1 MLVLC
6 IANLS
11 LVPYSY
17 ALLSN
22 GDFLFK
28 QAGTVGLIAFALL
41 QLIGFIKPSRRLAQF
56 FLGIGVLQTALFFT
70 LFHQTGLPS
79 PNNPLWALNRFLNGE
94 ASIGFALYHYAHV
107 SLPGWVHYVEYLVIP
122 AALVYCSLTPSI
134 TKAPIGATSMNTNA
148 KEKLVASSENG
159 HYTVNGGE
167 FQSVTMFN
175 VFAAN
180 PSKPASLYVMALFTG
195 LLVFLGCCLSLSVM
209 LESAPLGFILGAII
223 GGFAAFLC
231 TRFSSDE
238 REQAHDTRI
247 SVSAQRVL
255 RVLGDAETQVPV
267 ENIRCFSLRS
277 TLTGEITYVETHFSG
292 SSVVG
297 NGVFGGLVGE
307 GLMGT
312 RAMPGAAGI
321 TVGGMMAT
329 ATAATNVAGGVLN
342 MASNGLRKT
351 RALHKQRIA
360 EHSYVVQV
368 VTRDDKR
375 LTLAGGLNRDTANDL
390 MHGLNSAIDHA
401 FAVEKK
407 NQALNV

>member
-1 MLVLC
+1 M
-6 IANLS
+6 NHQS
-11 LVPYSY
+11 S
-17 ALLSN
+17 S
-22 GDFLFK
+22 K
-28 QAGTVGLIAFALL
+28 E
-41 QLIGFIKPSRRLAQF
+41 
-56 FLGIGVLQTALFFT
+56 T
-70 LFHQTGLPS
+70 LT
-79 PNNPLWALNRFLNGE
+79 
-94 ASIGFALYHYAHV
+94 
-107 SLPGWVHYVEYLVIP
+107 
-122 AALVYCSLTPSI
+122 
-134 TKAPIGATSMNTNA
+134 
-148 KEKLVASSENG
+148 ASSKTG

-175 VFAAN
+175 VYAAN
-180 PSKPASLYVMALFTG
+180 PSKPFGLYVMALFTG
-195 LLVFLGCCLSLSVM
+195 LLVFLGCWISLSVM
-209 LESAPLGFILGAII
+209 LDSIPAGFILAAIL
-223 GGFAAFLC
+223 GGIAAFIC
-231 TRFSSDE
+231 TRFSSDK
-238 REQAHDTRI
+238 REEAHDTRI

-255 RVLGDAETQVPV
+255 RVLGDAETKVPV
-267 ENIRCFSLRS
+267 ENIRCFSMRS
-277 TLTGEITYVETHFSG
+277 TMTGEVSYVESHFQG
-292 SSVVG
+292 SSVLG

-307 GLMGT
+307 GIMGT